1 MVGFYSLRPEL
12 TKAGIVGLYLDSVGD
27 VSRADYPF
35 TLHRTGV
42 AQPSYANSL
51 AQLVLDRLPADKKA
65 RYFWRHEN
73 EIPVAD
79 HMISDPM
86 VGIVSPWLGRGHDF
100 GAWHSSDDTPSLIDE
115 ANMYGSSF
123 LGAVYAYFAAAAG
136 DQEAEWLAQNMLP
149 VLQQELNDRVKPQE
163 AERQAF
169 WRWSLRRCAES
180 AAQLADSEA
189 SRCRVREIARQLEAP
204 DRFEPAPGTEL
215 DNPAVARLVPA
226 RRTWGTLTFESVPP
240 DRRKFG
246 SPRWSEAINDAWYW
260 ADGRRNIGQIA
271 TLVSLE
277 LGQPVRKDLGSLF
290 ELAAESGLCELQ

>member
-1 MVGFYSLRPEL
+1 VACPE
-12 TKAGIVGLYLDSVGD
+12 
-27 VSRADYPF
+27 
-35 TLHRTGV
+35 H
-42 AQPSYANSL
+42 
-51 AQLVLDRLPADKKA
+51 
-65 RYFWRHEN
+65 
-73 EIPVAD
+73 
-79 HMISDPM
+79 
-86 VGIVSPWLGRGHDF
+86 
-100 GAWHSSDDTPSLIDE
+100 
-115 ANMYGSSF
+115 
-123 LGAVYAYFAAAAG
+123 AA
-136 DQEAEWLAQNMLP
+136 

-169 WRWSLRRCAES
+169 WAVVS
-180 AAQLADSEA
+180 AAMCRVGDAAGRQRGPAGG
-189 SRCRVREIARQLEAP
+189 RVREIARQLEAP

-246 SPRWSEAINDAWYW
+246 SPRLERGYQRRLVLG

>member
-100 GAWHSSDDTPSLIDE
+100 GR
-115 ANMYGSSF
+115 
-123 LGAVYAYFAAAAG
+123 
-136 DQEAEWLAQNMLP
+136 LAQF
-149 VLQQELNDRVKPQE
+149 RRH
-163 AERQAF
+163 AE
-169 WRWSLRRCAES
+169 
-180 AAQLADSEA
+180 
-189 SRCRVREIARQLEAP
+189 
-204 DRFEPAPGTEL
+204 
-215 DNPAVARLVPA
+215 
-226 RRTWGTLTFESVPP
+226 P
-240 DRRKFG
+240 DRRGKHVRLVL
-246 SPRWSEAINDAWYW
+246 P
-260 ADGRRNIGQIA
+260 GRC
-271 TLVSLE
+271 
-277 LGQPVRKDLGSLF
+277 
-290 ELAAESGLCELQ
+290 LCLLRRRGG